1 MKIMFLNL
9 ASEDED
15 NDLTQGLVVLRLVGY
30 SSPIK
35 GIGRWGRKEHSTVS
49 NMAAQ
54 TVGFNGGSLSSVEIT
69 DRARTKMK
77 MFDSY
82 IVDNKK

>member
-9 ASEDED
+9 ASEGED

-54 TVGFNGGSLSSVEIT
+54 TVGFNGGVTFLSG
-69 DRARTKMK
+69 DYRQGK
-77 MFDSY
+77 
-82 IVDNKK
+82 NKDEDVQ